1 MKKFDYIVIQA
12 PMISELGLK
21 GNSLLLFAMIHGFS
35 KDGVNR
41 YRASLKDMCDWLC
54 TSKSAI
60 SPVLNALVEAGYIN
74 KHDVVDNGLS
84 KPEYT
89 TNYERLLAKAAAEG
103 PLKPTLVYKEK
114 DEKKVA
120 KSARVRNPYPKQK
133 AVNSMGTETVPG
145 TESVRNGY
153 GIKNEIGTESVPN
166 KYNINIYKYYSCC
179 YGELTEAQKQEEE
192 KQFLKLFFF
201 RGAADPAAEVKR
213 FVGHNQA
220 KGWKDS
226 SGALFDTT
234 EKRLGIAELWKF
246 QLGERNDKVFLKI
259 WEEVYS
265 KVEAFEGSDV
275 LLDPRIKFTYTS
287 DIMAINCTKV
297 VANFLEAHV
306 KDIVRILQAHAAGK
320 KICYKHI

>member
-41 YRASLKDMCDWLC
+41 YRASLKDMCEWLC

-60 SPVLNALVEAGYIN
+60 SPTLNALVEAGYIN

-114 DEKKVA
+114 DEKKA
-120 KSARVRNPYPKQK
+120 SKSAKVRNPYPKQK
-133 AVNSMGTETVPG
+133 AVELMG
-145 TESVRNGY
+145 TESVLGTESRTNGY
-153 GIKNEIGTESVPN
+153 GIKNEIGTESVPHN
-166 KYNINIYKYYSCC
+166 KYNINIYKYSCC
-179 YGELTEAQKQEEE
+179 YSELTEAQKQEEE
-192 KQFLKLFFF
+192 KQFFKIFFF
-201 RGAADPAAEVKR
+201 KGANDPAEEVKR

-220 KGWKDS
+220 NGWQNKAGVKYDS
-226 SGALFDTT
+226 T
-234 EKRLGIAELWKF
+234 EKRLGLAELWEFKTG
-246 QLGERNDKVFLKI
+246 QRENKAFLKV
-259 WEEVYS
+259 WEEVYM
-265 KVEAFEGSDV
+265 KLADKENSDK

-287 DIMAINCTKV
+287 DMMAINCTRE
-297 VANFLEAHV
+297 VAGILEANV
-306 KDIVRILQAHAAGK
+306 KDVVRILQAHASGK
-320 KICYKHI
+320 KICYKYI